1 MIHAFKNLGTQDIF
15 DGKDS
20 KEVLITFMKIP
31 THRPPTHP
39 GEMLLE
45 EFMIHKGLTPQ
56 KIAESIG
63 VTEQQIVDLI
73 AGKQH
78 ITPSLALRLSR
89 FFGISVDFWM
99 NLQVRWDLY
108 YAQQA
113 EAEFLNT
120 INPFVA

>member
-1 MIHAFKNLGTQDIF
+1 
-15 DGKDS
+15 
-20 KEVLITFMKIP
+20 MKIP

-56 KIAESIG
+56 KIAESIS

-99 NLQVRWDLY
+99 NLQLRWYLY

>member
-1 MIHAFKNLGTQDIF
+1 
-15 DGKDS
+15 
-20 KEVLITFMKIP
+20 MKIP

-45 EFMIHKGLTPQ
+45 EFIIAMDLTPA
-56 KIAESIG
+56 KLAESIG
-63 VTEQQIVDLI
+63 VTEQQILDLI
-73 AGKQH
+73 TAKQN

-99 NLQVRWDLY
+99 NLQNRWDLY
-108 YAQQA
+108 YAQQQ

>member
-1 MIHAFKNLGTQDIF
+1 
-15 DGKDS
+15 
-20 KEVLITFMKIP
+20 MKIP

-45 EFMIHKGLTPQ
+45 EFMIHQGLTPQ

-78 ITPSLALRLSR
+78 ITPSLALRFSK